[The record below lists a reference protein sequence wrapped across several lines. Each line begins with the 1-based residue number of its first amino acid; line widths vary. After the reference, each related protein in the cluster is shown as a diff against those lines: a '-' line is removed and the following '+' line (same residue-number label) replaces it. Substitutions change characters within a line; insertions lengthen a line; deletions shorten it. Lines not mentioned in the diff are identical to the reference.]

1 MTGSASASGH
11 NWRELHRAALFE
23 NDDRILPS
31 RLAEAEKAFILRERE
46 LFEMSDDN
54 VEEKEA
60 VNDALY
66 TLQALRSCLEFRT
79 RNAAVARKQLRSC
92 GM

>member
-1 MTGSASASGH
+1 MTGSASVSGQ

-23 NDDRILPS
+23 SDDRILPS

-46 LFEMSDDN
+46 LFQMSDDN

-79 RNAAVARKQLRSC
+79 RNTDVA
-92 GM
+92 